1 MRLEE
6 AGGGWCMRQ
15 ADITVERL
23 SEELERLFGAP
34 DRLAKAAAKSK
45 AMANTDAVKK
55 LADLVG
61 ELAGP
66 EE

>member
-1 MRLEE
+1 
-6 AGGGWCMRQ
+6 
-15 ADITVERL
+15 L
-23 SEELERLFGAP
+23 SEELEGLFGAP
-34 DRLAKAAAKSK
+34 DRLDKAAAKSK